1 MNQRTL
7 AKLVNQEIRDPALC
21 LNCSIVYKDLRKVE
35 TDGVICATFVNVFD
49 NVFNVKKEV
58 CGADSVSKKSVCL

>member
-1 MNQRTL
+1 MEKFAFKNSDFISS
-7 AKLVNQEIRDPALC
+7 KISLC

-49 NVFNVKKEV
+49 NVFSVKKEV